1 MTTWFRK
8 RSFRV
13 KILYSLLL
21 MCIVFLG
28 AVSAWVLYDLPS
40 IDNLDAGMALPST
53 RIYDRHGRLLYEILP
68 TEQGRNNNLTFDEM
82 PEHCV
87 NAIIATED
95 ANYYSHPGVDPVGI
109 VRALWINIQG
119 GDIIAGGSTITQQTA
134 RTLLLDPQQQAQRT
148 LHRKLREMVLALQL
162 QSRYSKEDVLAL
174 YLNQVHFGN
183 LAYGID
189 GAARA
194 YFQKSA
200 QDLSLAECALLA
212 GVVQNAI
219 INDPITNFD
228 NAKARQA
235 VALDLM
241 VQNNYI
247 TESQAISAKQDELQ
261 FASVS
266 FPIDA
271 PHFVMEVWR
280 ILERDYPN
288 ELHAGGLEVVTTV
301 DRDWTAHAQDIAQK
315 QLYALNNPDDD
326 SLPSNANNAA
336 LVALDPITGEVLT
349 MLGSPDFFDEEID
362 GAVNAALS
370 YRQPGSTL
378 KPFTFAEAMN
388 PDYTAPYTAATMILD
403 VKTPFITNKLES
415 YTPANYG
422 LFEHGPVL
430 VREALASSYNIPA
443 VVALEHTGVQRFVQF
458 VSDLGLENLADNTEV
473 DLSIALGGGEVR
485 LIDLVEAYS
494 AFANTGYD
502 IEPQYILEITDANG
516 ETIFAYD
523 SPPLS
528 RRIVDERIAYII
540 TDILSDN
547 NARIPSFGDNSP
559 LQVGFP
565 AASKTGTTT
574 DFRDNW
580 VVGYTPDLVV
590 GVWVGNANNTA
601 MMDITGVS
609 GAGPI
614 YNLFMRTVKRGEP
627 TPDFVE
633 PDGLTR
639 VEVCRLS
646 GLLPNE
652 HCSHRINELFIAGTE
667 PTETDSFHQ
676 MFAIDIE
683 TGLIATDNTPPENI
697 VEQVFLVLPQEARDW
712 SIRNGIKQPPI
723 DAPII
728 APDASESIRLLSPD
742 PYTIYE
748 VSDLTPIDTQRLRFT
763 VGTPTETTEVL
774 FTLNGNPIGKAYES
788 PWEMWWTLELGQ
800 HELTAVATLSD
811 GTIQE
816 SGVVPFSVV
825 EDVSLGSFTS
835 ED

>member
-1 MTTWFRK
+1 MRNWFRK
-8 RSFRV
+8 RSRRGKFLTV
-13 KILYSLLL
+13 LLCILL
-21 MCIVFLG
+21 MGFAGI
-28 AVSAWVLYDLPS
+28 SAWVLYDLPS
-40 IDNLDAGMALPST
+40 IDSIDAGMALPST

-68 TEQGRNNNLTFDEM
+68 TEQGRNNNLTFEDM
-82 PEHCV
+82 PRHCI
-87 NAIIATED
+87 NAVVATED

-109 VRALWINIQG
+109 IRALWINVQG

-134 RTLLLDPQQQAQRT
+134 RILLLDPQQQAERT
-148 LHRKLREMVLALQL
+148 LRRKLREMVLALQL
-162 QSRYSKEDVLAL
+162 QSRYSKEDVLTL
-174 YLNQVHFGN
+174 YLNQVYFGN
-183 LAYGID
+183 LAYGLD

-194 YFQKSA
+194 YFQKPA

-219 INDPITNFD
+219 INDPLTNFD
-228 NAKARQA
+228 NAKERQA
-235 VALDLM
+235 IALDLM
-241 VQNNYI
+241 VQKGYI
-247 TESQAISAKQDELQ
+247 TTSEATSAKQDELQ

-288 ELHAGGLEVVTTV
+288 QLHAGGLEVVTTV
-301 DRDWTAHAQDIAQK
+301 DRDWTAHAQDIVQK

-336 LVALDPITGEVLT
+336 VVAIDPITGEVLT

-362 GAVNAALS
+362 GAVNAAMA

-388 PDYTAPYTAATMILD
+388 PAYPNPYTAGTMILD
-403 VKTPFITNKLES
+403 VTTPFITNKLES

-422 LFEHGPVL
+422 LFEHGPVP

-443 VVALEHTGVQRFVQF
+443 VVALEHIGVQRFVQF
-458 VSDLGLENLADNTEV
+458 VSDLGLENLADNTKV
-473 DLSIALGGGEVR
+473 DLSITLGGGEVR

-502 IEPQYILEITDANG
+502 IEPQYILKITDA
-516 ETIFAYD
+516 EQQVIFEYD
-523 SPPLS
+523 APPLA
-528 RRIVDERIAYII
+528 RRVIDEKIAYII

-559 LQVGFP
+559 LNVGFP
-565 AASKTGTTT
+565 AAAKTGTTT

-580 VVGYTPDLVV
+580 VIGYTPDLVV

-614 YNLFMRTVKRGEP
+614 YNLFLRTVKRGEP

-633 PDGLTR
+633 PDGLNH

-646 GLLPNE
+646 GMLPNE
-652 HCSHRINELFIAGTE
+652 HCSHRVNEIFIPGTE
-667 PTETDSFHQ
+667 PTEFDTFYQ
-676 MFAIDIE
+676 MFTIDIE
-683 TGLIATDNTPPENI
+683 TGLVANENTSPENI
-697 VEQVFLVLPQEARDW
+697 AEQVFLVLPQEARDW
-712 SIRNGIKQPPI
+712 SIRNGIRQPPI
-723 DAPII
+723 DAPVL
-728 APDASESIRLLSPD
+728 APDANKGIRLLSPD

-748 VSDLTPIDTQRLRFT
+748 ISDVTPIDTQRLRFT
-763 VGTPTETTEVL
+763 VGTPPETSEVL
-774 FTLNGNPIGKAYES
+774 FMLNGNPVGKAYES
-788 PWEMWWTLELGQ
+788 PWEMWWTLELGE
-800 HELTAVATLSD
+800 HELVAVATLAD
-811 GTIQE
+811 GTSQE
-816 SGVVPFSVV
+816 SVAVPFSVV
-825 EDVSLGSFTS
+825 EDAPIGSFLG
-835 ED
+835 DD